1 MSERKEEAPPP
12 PPPRSVSFWDC
23 LALGKAKGISFFLF
37 LLLSVGMGI
46 LFTKICRG
54 LPPGPDA
61 VLDSRHALA
70 ETGRLLEDPYPSHS
84 RVNGRR
90 PWVLEFSFTLPG
102 GKEYRGYSYTF
113 SHKLALSL
121 GLRRSNLPV
130 EYDPRDPERARIQG
144 TKASFVPAWL
154 FLLPTVFFAVTLI
167 LGLWWAASSL
177 KLHSLAVYGR
187 ACKARLEEIR
197 PVTGVNPPPWR
208 VSWTLEEPLPGVP
221 PQGSALI
228 PRSHPFARKHKVGDP
243 FWVVVDEV
251 SGKAYPWIFKE
262 KTADAFKGMDL
273 GAGGKG
279 GLR

>member
-1 MSERKEEAPPP
+1 MNEGKEEAPPP
-12 PPPRSVSFWDC
+12 PPPRSVSFLDC

-46 LFTKICRG
+46 LFTRICRG

-61 VLDSRHALA
+61 VLDSRPALA
-70 ETGRLLEDPYPSHS
+70 KTGRLLRDPYPSNS

-90 PWVLEFSFTLPG
+90 PWVLEFTFTIPG
-102 GKEYRGYSYTF
+102 GKEYKGYSYTF
-113 SHKLALSL
+113 SRRRAASLAL
-121 GLRRSNLPV
+121 GRSNLPV
-130 EYDPRDPERARIQG
+130 EYDPEDPERARIQG
-144 TKASFVPAWL
+144 TRTTFVPAWL
-154 FLLPTVFFAVTLI
+154 FLIPGVFLAVTLF

-197 PVTGVNPPPWR
+197 PVTCINPPPWR

-228 PRSHPFARKHKVGDP
+228 PRSHPFAGNHKIGDT
-243 FWVVVDEV
+243 FWVLVDEV
-251 SGKAYPWIFKE
+251 SGRAYPWIFKE
-262 KTADAFKGMDL
+262 RTSDAFKGMVRDP
-273 GAGGKG
+273 GSKG
-279 GLR
+279 GRR